1 MISTT
6 RIRREVDVNQDEMVA
21 VAHAL
26 GDARRFAVLCEI
38 AAGGELSCGEVAERV
53 GVSQPTA
60 SHHLRVLDEAG
71 LIEVRHVAQRS
82 LARAAGARLEAF
94 LVGLRELLG
103 PDDGLP
109 DLGDG
114 VID

>member
-1 MISTT
+1 MN
-6 RIRREVDVNQDEMVA
+6 EADLVA

-26 GDARRFAVLCEI
+26 GDGRRFAVLCEI

-60 SHHLRVLDEAG
+60 SHHLRVLGEAG
-71 LIEVRHVAQRS
+71 LVEVRHVAQRS
-82 LARAAGARLEAF
+82 LFRTAGDRLEAF
-94 LVGLRELLG
+94 LVALRELLG
-103 PDDGLP
+103 PRNGLP